1 MAKLEGISGMQMGDG
16 ASGNIALDLKT
27 RVLRIIMEGGF
38 TYQTATLADPQQ
50 VNAGSVSYQVPEILQ
65 AEDYNPSG
73 DFQKINSGLITVPIN
88 IRRSVRYSYE
98 TFDYS
103 RLGDMAYV
111 VSVIANSVAM
121 TIQNDLNLHF
131 WLNLAPNFNKT
142 TGALKAQTVAIPKLT
157 EKGATQDDIRKAIYE
172 LQWKT
177 TEINKTW
184 SKLAMG
190 VPKSELMIYLD
201 TFADV
206 NIRQAFWNQPN
217 ELGKRVIAKDL
228 VGYPLGGGIFYYL
241 DKMIGATINAGQ
253 SFSKD
258 KTLDLKDYV
267 GFIIHNEAVAMP
279 FNLNQMIQVLNP
291 VSGNPQWIAKY
302 QFGFGLVRPWL
313 IYAITK
319 TDHTTAAY
327 NGKSKG

>member
-16 ASGNIALDLKT
+16 AAGNIALDLKK
-27 RVLRIIMEGGF
+27 RVLRILFEGGF
-38 TYQTATLADPQQ
+38 AYQTATLADPTQ

-65 AEDYNPSG
+65 AEDYG
-73 DFQKINSGLITVPIN
+73 DGTGEFQKLNSGIVSVPIN
-88 IRRSVRYSYE
+88 IRRVVRYSYE

-103 RLGDMAYV
+103 RLGDMSYV

-121 TIQNDLNLHF
+121 SIQNDLNSHF
-131 WLNLAPNFNKT
+131 WLNIADKFTKS
-142 TGALKAQTVAIPKLT
+142 TGELKAQQVVIPNLVK
-157 EKGATQDDIRKAIYE
+157 KGATQDEIRAAIYE
-172 LQWKT
+172 LQWKL

-184 SKLAMG
+184 NKKAMG
-190 VPKSELMIYLD
+190 VRKSELMVYLD

-206 NIRQAFWNQPN
+206 NIRQAYWNQPN
-217 ELGKRVIAKDL
+217 SLGERVVAKDL
-228 VGYPLGGGIFYYL
+228 IGYQLGGGLYYYL
-241 DKMIGATINAGQ
+241 DKMLGATINAGT

-258 KTLDLKDYV
+258 KTLDLSAYV

-279 FNLNQMIQVLNP
+279 FNLNQMIQVVNP

-313 IYAITK
+313 VYAITK
-319 TDHTTAAY
+319 ADHSVYSA
-327 NGKSKG
+327 KSKG